1 MQYNKL
7 TKKELEEYGRTLGIE
22 LDRRKKKDDLISAI
36 KNAEKNAKKKSVAK
50 KAPAKKTTAKKTTAK
65 KAPAKR
71 TSKAKALIKVAAKKA
86 PAKKKPAK
94 MTDADKVLNI
104 IKRSKKG
111 VTAQDLAKKTGF
123 NAKKIANIVFK
134 ANKDGKIRIVS
145 KGIYL
150 GA

>member
-1 MQYNKL
+1 MKNLKKDLQAVN
-7 TKKELEEYGRTLGIE
+7 KELKGLVKKIE
-22 LDRRKKKDDLISAI
+22 SMLKAVDRV
-36 KNAEKNAKKKSVAK
+36 EKAQSPK
-50 KAPAKKTTAKKTTAK
+50 AK